1 MDRFFP
7 LATLQPVVNPR
18 DRWVALWARLARCD
32 AAGLA
37 AVFGDADVFAAL
49 SPLDLILSVPRL
61 DALTEP
67 VRRLLPPARTV
78 FAIDAPALAD
88 PACLGQLGELG
99 AAGYRVVV
107 DVTQSIDS
115 WGLHH
120 LYGQALDCRAAEPEG
135 LTLAPLSGP
144 HFAYGVDDHAL
155 RARCLDAGVHWLSGA
170 YPVHEPAEVAAPAR
184 ARVLD
189 LLELIARD
197 PPDDALEAELQRDP
211 VLSYHL
217 LRQVNAPASAPPQRI
232 DGADQALDLLGRAK
246 LERWLQL
253 LLYARRDLDERPS
266 LLLPLA
272 AQRAA
277 QMEALCRLRG
287 GDVAQ
292 QEQAFMAGVFS
303 LLDVQLGLPMAG
315 IADAVRL
322 PSAVADA
329 LLTRSGDLGQL
340 LALSETPAPEQGALD
355 GSGVDERMWWESQ
368 LHAYRWAIQVAAN
381 L

>member
-1 MDRFFP
+1 MNQSFP
-7 LATLQPVVNPR
+7 LAALQPVATPR
-18 DRWVALWARLARCD
+18 DRWVALWARIAPFD
-32 AAGLA
+32 ADSLS
-37 AVFGDADVFAAL
+37 AVFGVPDVFAAL
-49 SPLDLILSVPRL
+49 APLDLVLAVPSL
-61 DALTEP
+61 GALTGP
-67 VRRLLPPARTV
+67 VRRLLPPARVV
-78 FAIDAPALAD
+78 FAIDAQALAD
-88 PACLGQLGELG
+88 PACLGTLGELG
-99 AAGYRVVV
+99 AAGYRVFV
-107 DVTQSIDS
+107 DITQSIDT

-120 LYGQALDCRAAEPEG
+120 LYGLALDCRAVAPEG
-135 LTLAPLSGP
+135 LNLAPLTGP
-144 HFAYGVDDHAL
+144 HFAYGVDDHAM
-155 RARCLDAGVHWLSGA
+155 RVRCLDAGVHWLAGS
-170 YPVHEPAEVAAPAR
+170 YSVRQEAEQAAPAR

-217 LRQVNAPASAPPQRI
+217 LRQLNSPAFAPPQPL
-232 DGADQALDLLGRAK
+232 DGADRALGLLGRAK

-266 LLLPLA
+266 VLLPLA

-277 QMEALCRLRG
+277 QMESLCRLRG
-287 GDVAQ
+287 GSAEE

-322 PSAVADA
+322 PGAVSEA
-329 LLTRSGDLGQL
+329 LLARRGHLGQL
-340 LALSETPAPEQGALD
+340 LALTEAAAPEQGALD
-355 GSGVDERMWWESQ
+355 GADVDGRMWWESQ
-368 LHAYRWAIQVAAN
+368 LHAYHWAIQVAAN